1 MAQSTHITIQKI
13 SLGILIFCC
22 LINFPSILK
31 AQDGDIEHLEDL
43 VEDLEG
49 HDKLEAYNEL
59 AEYYESRKTSKAQKY
74 ARQAVRYG
82 RHHYSQD
89 VRSQDYDGQYQW
101 FISHYLL
108 GKIYFQRKNLLESYK
123 SFKGAEKL
131 AAVLDTDTYE
141 DEIEDYL
148 DDIEDD
154 FEGVEDLAELTNIG
168 ERFVKQPITEIFS
181 SEKVENA
188 KKDFLIHGK
197 LFAAKV
203 NKENKAYEEAVDAY
217 KGAAEL
223 LKEKGDKE
231 KLQEVNLQ
239 LAFLLDSLNKHEEAR
254 IFLNDVIAEVKG
266 IDSIK
271 IQDPE
276 FGNVPLTPNTPRPP
290 RVRGYTFRSVN
301 QDSIREE
308 KKNLKDISE
317 RFARQNNYRKSLE
330 YFKLYQELTARIL
343 ADSLI
348 ASAEETKRESE
359 LIQLKLQKEKVD
371 AKVEV
376 LEKEREQEAL
386 MKNGAFFIAFLIL
399 LGGGITYYL
408 YHTKKREHKK
418 LTIAYRDLEKT
429 RKKLVG
435 AEQKIVKLLKQHVSG
450 DVAAE
455 LLSSNFNEVVA
466 RKFVCIMFLDIR
478 DFTPMAEKM
487 TPEELI
493 DYQNEVFGFMIDVV
507 HKYNGNI
514 NQLLGD
520 GFMASFGAPVS
531 HGNDCQNAYHAAQ
544 EILQEVKERNEAD
557 IIPETKIGI
566 GLHAGFVVTGNVGT
580 EARKQYSITGNPV
593 IIASRVEQLNKTYKS
608 QFIITEEV
616 FNKLE
621 EQEAIKQPFLEV
633 EVKGRSNPV
642 KIMKLA

>member
-1 MAQSTHITIQKI
+1 MAQSYIINIQKF
-13 SLGILIFCC
+13 SLGILIFSC
-22 LINFPSILK
+22 LFSFPGFLK
-31 AQDGDIEHLEDL
+31 GQDTHIEHLEEL

-49 HDKLEAYNEL
+49 HDKLDAYNKL
-59 AEYYESRKTSKAQKY
+59 AEYYENRNLNKAQKY
-74 ARQAVRYG
+74 ARKAVKYG
-82 RHHYSQD
+82 RQHYSPD
-89 VRSQDYDGQYQW
+89 VRSKDYDGQYQW
-101 FISHYLL
+101 FISHFLL
-108 GKIYFQRKNLLESYK
+108 GKLYLEKKNLLESYK

-148 DDIEDD
+148 DEIEDD

-168 ERFVKQPITEIFS
+168 ERLVTKPIGDLFS
-181 SEKVENA
+181 NDKVENA

-197 LFAAKV
+197 LFAAKI

-239 LAFLLDSLNKHEEAR
+239 LAFLLDSLDKHEEAR
-254 IFLNDVIAEVKG
+254 TFLNGVIAEVKG

-271 IQDPE
+271 IRDPE
-276 FGNVPLTPNTPRPP
+276 FGKIFNKPKTPEIRTYIFN
-290 RVRGYTFRSVN
+290 N
-301 QDSIREE
+301 ADQDSIRKE
-308 KKNLKDISE
+308 KKNLKNISE
-317 RFARQNNYRKSLE
+317 RFARQNNFKKSLE
-330 YFKLYQELTARIL
+330 YFKLYQELTASIL

-348 ASAEETKRESE
+348 ASAEATQRENE
-359 LIQLKLQKEKVD
+359 LIQLKLQKDKVD

-376 LEKEREQEAL
+376 LEKEREQEVL
-386 MKNGAFFIAFLIL
+386 RRNGAFLIAFLIL

-493 DYQNEVFGFMIDVV
+493 SYQNEVFGFMIDVV

>member
-1 MAQSTHITIQKI
+1 MAQSYIINIQKF
-13 SLGILIFCC
+13 SLGILIFSC
-22 LINFPSILK
+22 LFNFPGFLK
-31 AQDGDIEHLEDL
+31 GQDTHIEHLEEL

-49 HDKLEAYNEL
+49 HDKLDAYNEL
-59 AEYYESRKTSKAQKY
+59 VEYYEDRNLNKAQKY
-74 ARQAVRYG
+74 ARKSVKYG
-82 RHHYSQD
+82 RQHYSLD
-89 VRSQDYDGQYQW
+89 VRSKDYDGQYQW
-101 FISHYLL
+101 FISHFLL
-108 GKIYFQRKNLLESYK
+108 GKLYLEKKNLLESYK

-148 DDIEDD
+148 DEIEDD

-168 ERFVKQPITEIFS
+168 ERLVTKPIGDLFS
-181 SEKVENA
+181 NDKVENA

-197 LFAAKV
+197 LFAAKI

-239 LAFLLDSLNKHEEAR
+239 LAFLLDSLDKHEEAR
-254 IFLNDVIAEVKG
+254 TFLNGVIAEVKG

-271 IQDPE
+271 IRDPE
-276 FGNVPLTPNTPRPP
+276 FGKIFNKPKTPEIRTYIFN
-290 RVRGYTFRSVN
+290 N
-301 QDSIREE
+301 ADQDSIRKE
-308 KKNLKDISE
+308 KKNLKNISE
-317 RFARQNNYRKSLE
+317 RFARQNNFKKSLE
-330 YFKLYQELTARIL
+330 YFKLYQELTASIL

-348 ASAEETKRESE
+348 ASAEATQRENE
-359 LIQLKLQKEKVD
+359 LIQLKLQKDKVD

-376 LEKEREQEAL
+376 LEKEREQEVL
-386 MKNGAFFIAFLIL
+386 RRNGAFLIAFLIL

-493 DYQNEVFGFMIDVV
+493 SYQNEVFGFMIDVV

>member
-1 MAQSTHITIQKI
+1 MAQSYFTTIPRHFLGVLII
-13 SLGILIFCC
+13 SCLMLFPLFLG
-22 LINFPSILK
+22 
-31 AQDGDIEHLEDL
+31 AQDSHILHLEDL

-49 HDKLEAYNEL
+49 HDKLETFNEL
-59 AEYYESRKTSKAQKY
+59 AEYYEGRKVSKAQKY

-82 RHHYSQD
+82 RQHYSQD
-89 VRSQDYDGQYQW
+89 VRSNDYDGQYQW
-101 FISHYLL
+101 FISHFLL
-108 GKIYFQRKNLLESYK
+108 GKIYHEKGNLLESYK

-148 DDIEDD
+148 DGIEDD

-239 LAFLLDSLNKHEEAR
+239 LAFLLDSLDKHEEAR
-254 IFLNDVIAEVKG
+254 IFLDDVIAEVKG

-271 IQDPE
+271 IRNPE
-276 FGNVPLTPNTPRPP
+276 FGNIPLTPNTPKPP

-301 QDSIREE
+301 QDSILKE

-330 YFKLYQELTARIL
+330 YFKLYQELTAQIL

-348 ASAEETKRESE
+348 ASAQEAQRENE
-359 LIQLKLQKEKVD
+359 LIQLKLQKDKVD
-371 AKVEV
+371 AKVEI
-376 LEKEREQEAL
+376 LEKEREQESL
-386 MKNGAFFIAFLIL
+386 KKNGAFFIAFLIL

-418 LTIAYRDLEKT
+418 LSIAYRDLEKT

-455 LLSSNFNEVVA
+455 LLSSNFNEAVA

-616 FNKLE
+616 FEKLE

>member
-1 MAQSTHITIQKI
+1 MAQSNNTILQQI
-13 SLGILIFCC
+13 SLGILILGY
-22 LINFPSILK
+22 LITFPSVLK

-43 VEDLEG
+43 VEELEG
-49 HDKLEAYNEL
+49 HDKLEAFNEL
-59 AEYYESRKTSKAQKY
+59 VEYYESRKTSKAQKY

-82 RHHYSQD
+82 RQHYSQE

-108 GKIYFQRKNLLESYK
+108 GKIYFQRENLLESYK
-123 SFKGAEKL
+123 NFKGAEKL

-154 FEGVEDLAELTNIG
+154 FEGVEDLAELTKIG
-168 ERFVKQPITEIFS
+168 ERFVKNPITDIFS

-223 LKEKGDKE
+223 LKEKGDKV

-239 LAFLLDSLNKHEEAR
+239 LAFLLDSLDKHEEAR
-254 IFLNDVIAEVKG
+254 VFLNDVIAEVKG

-271 IQDPE
+271 IRDPE
-276 FGNVPLTPNTPRPP
+276 FGKIPIPPSTPNPP
-290 RVRGYTFRSVN
+290 LVRGYTFRSVN
-301 QDSIREE
+301 RDSIREE
-308 KKNLKDISE
+308 KKNLKNIAE

-348 ASAEETKRESE
+348 ASAEETQRENE
-359 LIQLKLQKEKVD
+359 LIQLKLQKDKVD

-376 LEKEREQEAL
+376 LEKEREQETL

-418 LTIAYRDLEKT
+418 LTIAYRDLDKT

-531 HGNDCQNAYHAAQ
+531 HGNDCQNAYHAAH
-544 EILQEVKERNEAD
+544 EILQEVKERNEAQ

-616 FNKLE
+616 FDKLE

>member
-1 MAQSTHITIQKI
+1 
-13 SLGILIFCC
+13 
-22 LINFPSILK
+22 
-31 AQDGDIEHLEDL
+31 
-43 VEDLEG
+43 
-49 HDKLEAYNEL
+49 
-59 AEYYESRKTSKAQKY
+59 
-74 ARQAVRYG
+74 
-82 RHHYSQD
+82 
-89 VRSQDYDGQYQW
+89 
-101 FISHYLL
+101 
-108 GKIYFQRKNLLESYK
+108 
-123 SFKGAEKL
+123 
-131 AAVLDTDTYE
+131 
-141 DEIEDYL
+141 
-148 DDIEDD
+148 
-154 FEGVEDLAELTNIG
+154 
-168 ERFVKQPITEIFS
+168 
-181 SEKVENA
+181 
-188 KKDFLIHGK
+188 
-197 LFAAKV
+197 
-203 NKENKAYEEAVDAY
+203 
-217 KGAAEL
+217 
-223 LKEKGDKE
+223 
-231 KLQEVNLQ
+231 NLQ
-239 LAFLLDSLNKHEEAR
+239 LAFLLDSLDKHEEAR

-271 IQDPE
+271 IRDPE
-276 FGNVPLTPNTPRPP
+276 FGNMPIPPNTPKPP
-290 RVRGYTFRSVN
+290 WVRGYTFRN
-301 QDSIREE
+301 INPDSIREE
-308 KKNLKDISE
+308 KKNLKDIAE

-348 ASAEETKRESE
+348 TSAEEAQRENE
-359 LIQLKLQKEKVD
+359 LIQLKLQKDKVD

-376 LEKEREQEAL
+376 LEKEREQEVL
-386 MKNGAFFIAFLIL
+386 RRNGAFLIAFLIL

-418 LTIAYRDLEKT
+418 LTIAYRDLDKT

-531 HGNDCQNAYHAAQ
+531 HGNDCQNAYHAAH
-544 EILQEVKERNEAD
+544 EILQEVKERNEAQ